1 MMRHQQQIRSFVTPQ
16 TNLQI
21 QMNLPDIQRRMI
33 HQIISTLY
41 GDFRAAK
48 ERKKERSRKEFRTHK
63 LKKAGG
69 YTVCSEGKYELPRA
83 SR

>member
-1 MMRHQQQIRSFVTPQ
+1 MSIFGHNEQPS
-16 TNLQI
+16 N
-21 QMNLPDIQRRMI
+21 
-33 HQIISTLY
+33 
-41 GDFRAAK
+41 FRAAK
-48 ERKKERSRKEFRTHK
+48 ERKKNFAQKKRSRKEFRTHK

>member
-1 MMRHQQQIRSFVTPQ
+1 
-16 TNLQI
+16 
-21 QMNLPDIQRRMI
+21 MNLPDIQRRMI